1 MKIVAVNV
9 EKFHYRS
16 KIVRDSD
23 GHGHPGAEQDAVQSL
38 LTIETDDGAS
48 GHYFGA
54 VETGAIEH
62 IVGPVLIGED
72 PFYRE
77 RIWHALKERQRLNLS
92 ALPDRVLTGVDLAL
106 WDMAGRVLGQPVHR
120 LLGAARDKV
129 PAYASTMV
137 GDDLQGGLDT
147 PEAYARFAL
156 ACKERGYPA
165 FKLHTWQPP
174 LPGAPSVK
182 RDLAACA
189 AVREALGPDV
199 PLMLDPF
206 HYYSRLEALELARG
220 LEALH
225 FLWMEEPM
233 DEHSMSSFVWL
244 CEQTSLPICGPETAE
259 GKMYARAE
267 WIMAGACDMV
277 RGGVGDVGGITPL
290 VKIAHLAE
298 AFGMNMEVHGGGVGN
313 LHVLCAMATPG
324 LYYERGLLHPFVDYD
339 APPPWLNESVDPM
352 DDEGY
357 VHVSPK
363 PGLGMDINFD
373 YISDNRVGNRE
384 LSLRV

>member
-1 MKIVAVNV
+1 MKIADVSVK
-9 EKFHYRS
+9 KFRYRS
-16 KIVRDSD
+16 TVVRDSD
-23 GHGHPGAEQDAVQSL
+23 GHGHPGQEHDAVQSL
-38 LTIETDDGAS
+38 LTISTDAGAS
-48 GHYFGA
+48 GYYFGA
-54 VETGAIEH
+54 VDAGVLNS
-62 IVGPVLIGED
+62 IVTPMLTGED

-77 RIWHALKERQRLNLS
+77 RIWHALKERQRLHLS
-92 ALPDRVLTGVDLAL
+92 TLPDRILTAVDLAL
-106 WDMAGRVLGQPVHR
+106 WDLAGQVLGQPVHR

-137 GDDLQGGLDT
+137 GDDLEGGLDS
-147 PEAYARFAL
+147 PEAYARYAL
-156 ACKERGYPA
+156 ACKARGYPA

-206 HYYSRLEALELARG
+206 HYYTRLEALELARG

-244 CEQTSLPICGPETAE
+244 CEQTSLAICGPETAE

-267 WIMAGACDMV
+267 WIKAGACDMV

-298 AFGMNMEVHGGGVGN
+298 AFGMQMEVHGGGVGN

-339 APPPWLNESVDPM
+339 APPGWLNESVDPM
-352 DDEGY
+352 DGQGF
-357 VHVSPK
+357 VHVSER
-363 PGLGMDINFD
+363 PGLGMNINFD
-373 YISDNRVGNRE
+373 YIRDNQIE
-384 LSLRV
+384 S

>member
-1 MKIVAVNV
+1 MKIASV
-9 EKFHYRS
+9 EVERFRYRS
-16 KIVRDSD
+16 NTVRDSE
-23 GHGHPGAEQDAVQSL
+23 GHGHPGPEHDAVQAL
-38 LTIETDDGAS
+38 LTITTDDGAS
-48 GHYFGA
+48 GRCFGA
-54 VETGAIEH
+54 VNEGAIAQ
-62 IVGPVLIGED
+62 VVTPMLLGED
-72 PFYRE
+72 PLYRE
-77 RIWHALKERQRLNLS
+77 RIWNGLKERQRLNLS
-92 ALPDRVLTGVDLAL
+92 TLPDRVLTTIDLAL
-106 WDMAGRVLGQPVHR
+106 WDLAGQVVGLPVHR

-137 GDDLQGGLDT
+137 GDDLEGGLDT

-156 ACKERGYPA
+156 LCTSRGYPA

-174 LPGAPSVK
+174 YPGAPSVK

-199 PLMLDPF
+199 PLMLDPY
-206 HYYSRLEALELARG
+206 HYYTRLEALELAKG
-220 LEALH
+220 LERLNY
-225 FLWMEEPM
+225 LWMEEPM

-244 CEQTSLPICGPETAE
+244 CEQTSLAICGPETAE

-267 WIMAGACDMV
+267 WIKAGACDMV

-290 VKIAHLAE
+290 MKIAHLAE
-298 AFGMNMEVHGGGVGN
+298 SFGMQMEVHGGGVGN
-313 LHVLCAMATPG
+313 LHVLCAMGSPG

-339 APPPWLNESVDPM
+339 APPAWLNESVDPM
-352 DDEGY
+352 DAEGN

-373 YISDNRVGNRE
+373 YIRDN
-384 LSLRV
+384 LLTA